1 MCLER
6 NEESDDDI
14 KGSARKLLG
23 LVTTVA
29 NTDEEVAKD
38 IANKLC
44 EEKDDL
50 LREYYEE
57 IIVVHIVL
65 HYFYS

>member
-14 KGSARKLLG
+14 KGSARKMLG

-50 LREYYEE
+50 LRE
-57 IIVVHIVL
+57 
-65 HYFYS
+65 